1 MTLTIDITG
10 LPAERLRFTASPLA
24 ELTSMLHVL
33 AEPGHHPRLAG
44 WAAETWAALRPELAE
59 RLREAE
65 FLWRSSRADFLVPAR
80 PRPTLAQE
88 LDDLDLLDDDA
99 YATAA
104 LVTTCGS
111 NRVRFGAGLGT
122 GSPLTDPA
130 ARDRALVRAQAR
142 GALQEAFAERL
153 LADPA
158 AVRARVRH
166 TLELCGEAFF
176 DTAWGGITTQLA
188 TDLRLK
194 NDLLRH
200 QGIGP
205 ALTSVSGAV
214 ALSPDGTRILVD
226 KLQDN
231 ATSAHGSGVTF
242 IPSVFGS
249 PHLVVVSA
257 PGWQP
262 VVQYPVAEPR
272 PPAPRPPADRR
283 TAPRSTLPPRPAA
296 PAAHPRPRPPHHRR
310 TRHRLGP
317 HAPRGLPPPRPAPP
331 RRPAHHPAAR
341 TLRQLHPRPRRAD
354 RPRQRPA
361 HRDAAL
367 TAPAPPT
374 RGPNGCAPRPA
385 SHRLPDGRADT
396 SLDGRVNESTAS
408 GDAAPEPGD
417 HPCPNP
423 PHPGC

>member
-1 MTLTIDITG
+1 MTLTIDIAG

-33 AEPGHHPRLAG
+33 AEPGHHPQLAG

-88 LDDLDLLDDDA
+88 LDDLDLLDDDT

-104 LVTTCGS
+104 LITTCGS
-111 NRVRFGAGLGT
+111 NRVRFGT

-130 ARDRALVRAQAR
+130 ARDRALAQAQAR

-158 AVRARVRH
+158 GVRARVRH

-176 DTAWGGITTQLA
+176 DTAWADITTQLA

-205 ALTSVSGAV
+205 ALTSVSAAV

-231 ATSAHGSGVTF
+231 ATGAHGSGVTF

-272 PPAPRPPADRR
+272 PPRPVPLQTVELRLEALSHPVRLRLLR
-283 TAPRSTLPPRPAA
+283 TLAR
-296 PAAHPRPRPPHHRR
+296 
-310 TRHRLGP
+310 GP
-317 HAPRGLPPPRPAPP
+317 HTTGELATAWDLTPPEVSRHLA
-331 RRPAHHPAAR
+331 
-341 TLRQLHPRPRRAD
+341 LLRRAGLLTTRRHGRYVSYTLD
-354 RPRQRPA
+354 Q
-361 HRDAAL
+361 AAL
-367 TAPAPPT
+367 T
-374 RGPNGCAPRPA
+374 GLG
-385 SHRLPDGRADT
+385 SDL
-396 SLDGRVNESTAS
+396 LTAMLR
-408 GDAAPEPGD
+408 
-417 HPCPNP
+417 
-423 PHPGC
+423 